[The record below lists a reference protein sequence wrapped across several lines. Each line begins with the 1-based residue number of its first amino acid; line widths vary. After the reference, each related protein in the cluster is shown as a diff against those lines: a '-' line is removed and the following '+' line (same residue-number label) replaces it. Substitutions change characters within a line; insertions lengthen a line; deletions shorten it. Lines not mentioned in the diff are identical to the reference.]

1 MPLIASI
8 ALSTVLTGCASS
20 VSVSYPLYSEIYPL
34 PEKPMYDPLPSDPYE
49 ALKKS
54 GMYLINEIEYS
65 TKLET
70 WIKYSEEY
78 YKAILVTAF

>member
-1 MPLIASI
+1 
-8 ALSTVLTGCASS
+8 
-20 VSVSYPLYSEIYPL
+20 
-34 PEKPMYDPLPSDPYE
+34 MYDPLPSDPYE